1 MSFGSNMDFTKEMP
15 NLLSLTA
22 SIVFND
28 LIGGKTRFA
37 RLTNEI

>member
-1 MSFGSNMDFTKEMP
+1 MDFTKEIP
-15 NLLSLTA
+15 SLLSLIA